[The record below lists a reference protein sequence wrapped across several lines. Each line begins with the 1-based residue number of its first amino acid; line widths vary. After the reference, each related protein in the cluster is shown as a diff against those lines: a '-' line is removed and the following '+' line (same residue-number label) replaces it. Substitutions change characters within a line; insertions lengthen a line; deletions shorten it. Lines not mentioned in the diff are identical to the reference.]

1 MKVNLKKYTD
11 IAVLSPRGILLQSLI
26 RAHWDQWIDIVSKL
40 PNLLSYKIESNRMH
54 WHKGRL
60 EELRPRNQEDVEILA
75 EQIFSQY
82 VWGISME
89 NWQLGTILASVEFLM
104 LDDWLEHLCYNQAQ
118 VLTSESES
126 ESENENER
134 KSESE

>member
-40 PNLLSYKIESNRMH
+40 PNLLSYKIERDRVTKSPIGLYGPRT
-54 WHKGRL
+54 RTQ
-60 EELRPRNQEDVEILA
+60 EEKEILA

-82 VWGISME
+82 VWGISIE
-89 NWQLGTILASVEFLM
+89 NWQLGTILANVEFLM

-118 VLTSESES
+118 VLA
-126 ESENENER
+126 SENERER
-134 KSESE
+134 E